1 MFENSQIV
9 HLAVGRSIVR
19 QRILA
24 LLLAEPGPRLHL
36 RDIQRRASTSPGTA
50 SRELAKLV
58 AAGLIE
64 RETEANQVYF
74 RGSASPFATMLR
86 SLLVSAAT
94 PPLASGGS
102 QGDATAPT
110 SPPHVAATPA
120 SIPTIATQVDAA
132 TVPAAQ
138 QATST
143 ASAPGLRPNQDEGTL
158 EPAAG
163 PITDAPAPGAIG
175 PGADMPPAKRVTIS
189 GGGRPGVKADP
200 LGLEAGAAVAARMR
214 AIYGARLRGVFLYGQ
229 RAAGGAPED
238 SDVELLVVLDR
249 IERYGEELDRT
260 GTVFASLSLEL
271 GVVVSRVFVS
281 EADWRDRTDGGLPG
295 VQAEAVPL

>member
-1 MFENSQIV
+1 MFENSPIV

-24 LLLAEPGPRLHL
+24 LLLAEPRPRLHL
-36 RDIQRRASTSPGTA
+36 REIQRRANTSPGTA

-58 AAGLIE
+58 SAGLIE

-74 RGSASPFATMLR
+74 HGSASPFATMLR

-102 QGDATAPT
+102 QGGAIAPT
-110 SPPHVAATPA
+110 PPPHVAATPA
-120 SIPTIATQVDAA
+120 SIPTIPTQVDAA
-132 TVPAAQ
+132 TVPPAQ

-143 ASAPGLRPNQDEGTL
+143 ASAPGLRPNRDEETS
-158 EPAAG
+158 EPAPG
-163 PITDAPAPGAIG
+163 PVTDAPAPGAIG
-175 PGADMPPAKRVTIS
+175 PGTDMPPTKRVTIS
-189 GGGRPGVKADP
+189 GGGDSGVKADP

-214 AIYGARLRGVFLYGQ
+214 AIYGERLRGVFLYGR
-229 RAAGGAPED
+229 RAARGAPRE

-260 GTVFASLSLEL
+260 SPVFASLSLEL
-271 GVVVSRVFVS
+271 GVIVGRVFVS

-295 VQAEAVPL
+295 VRAEAVPL